1 MLSGVMLR
9 KAFELQKYKA
19 TKSLFRAVADGK
31 CIVVYGPSGS
41 GKSTLINENEMLL
54 KDYSHMYLNM
64 HSETQLKKILC
75 NKGLFIAEGIYNG
88 ERKIH
93 LPRDDIVEIFLAVSL
108 GARTNE
114 LSYE

>member
-1 MLSGVMLR
+1 MLR

-31 CIVVYGPSGS
+31 CVVVYGPSGS
-41 GKSTLINENEMLL
+41 GKSSLINENEMLL
-54 KDYSHMYLNM
+54 KDYAHMYLNM
-64 HSETQLKKILC
+64 HSEAQLKKMLC

-88 ERKIH
+88 KRKLH
-93 LPRDDIVEIFLAVSL
+93 LPRDDIVEIFLTVSL